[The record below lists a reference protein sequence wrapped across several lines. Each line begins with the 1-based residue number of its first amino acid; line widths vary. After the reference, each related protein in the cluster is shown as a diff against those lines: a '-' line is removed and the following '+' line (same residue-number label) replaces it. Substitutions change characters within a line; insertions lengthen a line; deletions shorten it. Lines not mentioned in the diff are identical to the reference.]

1 MEHIPPKTGPTPD
14 EKMNP
19 KEKEALID
27 QIEGFE
33 GPDRREQRGTE
44 VPGNNDSGVA
54 RS

>member
-1 MEHIPPKTGPTPD
+1 MGLIPANSDATAD

-27 QIEGFE
+27 QMEQFE
-33 GPDRREQRGTE
+33 GPDRREQRGTPVE
-44 VPGNNDSGVA
+44 TNDSGVA